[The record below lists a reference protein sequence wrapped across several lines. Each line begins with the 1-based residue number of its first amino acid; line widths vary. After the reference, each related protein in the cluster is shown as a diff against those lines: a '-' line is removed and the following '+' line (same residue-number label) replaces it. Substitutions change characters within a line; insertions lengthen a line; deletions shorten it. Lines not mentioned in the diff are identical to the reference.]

1 MSGELRLVG
10 GAEGCIYM
18 MRLAEKADEN
28 VIRACII
35 SYSGPKS
42 SNFTDRLSYV
52 GFRLF
57 NAFKRILPFL
67 HSDWQKARK
76 IIEEQGKK
84 KTQAVLNSANSD
96 RELAQKVT
104 KEAKKEV
111 KLNAK
116 GLLEICLIAHQ
127 EKSDLNDVFNVIVPR
142 DIDSCVEKIWLRA
155 LVQKTS

>member
-1 MSGELRLVG
+1 MSSELRLVVG
-10 GAEGCIYM
+10 PKGASSM

-28 VIRACII
+28 AIKACII

-57 NAFKRILPFL
+57 NAFKSILPFL

-84 KTQAVLNSANSD
+84 KTQAVLNHANSD
-96 RELAQKVT
+96 RELAQKIT

-127 EKSDLNDVFNVIVPR
+127 EKSDAIRTF
-142 DIDSCVEKIWLRA
+142 SM
-155 LVQKTS
+155 S